1 MTEQIDLINRA
12 IARLPSNW
20 ISMSTAGFI
29 LSIAANFPAVAS
41 EINPVNPDSFS
52 HLSQVLDSEFDS
64 ESESEDEEQEDEV
77 DIEIFVEHLL
87 NQPVFAPFRGDRKLR
102 DSSRPVYIV
111 PREQIEVQGA
121 VTVQDALQFVPGVL
135 SDGTTGGQL
144 GSLSS
149 QFMRGGD
156 TSQTL
161 ILLNGRPINDLGFFG
176 GFDLAEF
183 TTDAVQRLEV
193 VPGGS
198 STLYGSSGVGGT
210 INIVTQSP
218 TEEPEFVT
226 EAGVGSFGY
235 NQQVI
240 QTRGTEGDFGWV
252 IGYNRTYSDNDFP
265 FELETIDF
273 EGDRENAEVNYNN
286 INAKLSANIGD
297 RNRLT
302 LSGLYL
308 TRDFG
313 VAGGVPTGEGSLGQF
328 NRLTPEAN
336 RYTEDLFLD
345 LLWESQLNSEGN
357 SLLTARVYNDN
368 QDYTFRDPDSSRD
381 EIEQNS
387 FGLQVQ
393 HNWKI
398 ADAHHLTYGADFRT
412 VSSENTTFNFDSGDS
427 TENFDD
433 NINRGA
439 IFARYEVDITPDFS
453 ANIGIRQEFNS
464 LENGSFTSPSAGLL
478 WNATDSTTLRANYA
492 RSFNA
497 PLISELQGLAAFNVE
512 GNPDLGSEK
521 GNSFDIGID
530 QKIGNFGLFRLT
542 FFLNRISDSI
552 AFEFGSPSTYSNLG
566 EVEAKGIEAAIDV
579 EVVDNVFAF
588 ANFTLNDTEILE
600 DVNESIEGNELSFR
614 DANSFNFGIA
624 YATPEGFY
632 AGIFMHNISEY
643 FVDNANTESLDGYRT
658 VDLKLQ
664 VPVND
669 NFKINVSLNNIF
681 DEDYEVSP
689 GFPGLSRNFQTS
701 VKLKF

>member
-1 MTEQIDLINRA
+1 MTKQINFLNRA
-12 IARLPSNW
+12 IAYIPSSW
-20 ISMSTAGFI
+20 ISLSTAGLI
-29 LSIAANFPAVAS
+29 WLIAADFPAIAS
-41 EINPVNPDSFS
+41 ESTSTNRSNSF
-52 HLSQVLDSEFDS
+52 HLTQILDAEFDS
-64 ESESEDEEQEDEV
+64 ESESEEDDDEDEA

-135 SDGTTGGQL
+135 SDGTAGGQL

-156 TSQTL
+156 SSQTL
-161 ILLNGRPINDLGFFG
+161 ILLNGRPVNDLGFSG

-218 TEEPEFVT
+218 TAEPEFVAKT
-226 EAGVGSFGY
+226 GVGSFGY

-252 IGYNRTYSDNDFP
+252 LGYNRTYSDNDFP

-286 INAKLSANIGD
+286 INAKLTADIGE

-328 NRLTPEAN
+328 NSLTPEAN
-336 RYTEDLFLD
+336 QYTEDLLLD
-345 LLWESQLNSEGN
+345 LLWESQLDAEGN

-368 QDYTFRDPDSSRD
+368 LDYTFRNPESSRD
-381 EIEQNS
+381 EVERNS

-393 HNWKI
+393 HSWQVAEAQN
-398 ADAHHLTYGADFRT
+398 LTYGADFRT
-412 VSSENTTFNFDSGDS
+412 ISSENKTFSFASGET
-427 TENFDD
+427 TENYDD
-433 NINRGA
+433 NIDQGA
-439 IFARYEVDITPDFS
+439 IFARYEVDVTPDFS
-453 ANIGIRQEFNS
+453 ANVGVRQEFNS

-497 PLISELQGLAAFNVE
+497 PLISELEGLAAFNVE
-512 GNPDLGSEK
+512 GNPDLSSEK

-530 QKIGNFGLFRLT
+530 QQIGDFGLLRLT

-552 AFEFGSPSTYSNLG
+552 SFEFGSPSTYNNIG
-566 EVEAKGIEAAIDV
+566 EVETKGIEAALDV
-579 EVVDNVFAF
+579 EIVDNLFAF
-588 ANFTLNDTEILE
+588 GNFTLNDTEILE
-600 DVNESIEGNELSFR
+600 DADESIEGNELSFR
-614 DANSFNFGIA
+614 DANSFNLGIA
-624 YATPEGFY
+624 YATPGGFY
-632 AGIFMHNISEY
+632 AGILMHNISEF
-643 FVDNANTESLDGYRT
+643 FVDNANTESLDGYTT
-658 VDLKLQ
+658 VDFKLQ

-669 NFKINVSLNNIF
+669 NFKINASLNNIF
-681 DEDYEVSP
+681 DEQYEVYP

-701 VKLKF
+701 VRFTF